1 MAKVLFCKGNYFLA
15 QGSRGKRKG
24 GKLFFSARFGKETQ
38 RRECI
43 FKRKVWEGNAKEG
56 MYF

>member
-43 FKRKVWEGNAKEG
+43 FKRKVREGKAKEAFL
-56 MYF
+56 Y